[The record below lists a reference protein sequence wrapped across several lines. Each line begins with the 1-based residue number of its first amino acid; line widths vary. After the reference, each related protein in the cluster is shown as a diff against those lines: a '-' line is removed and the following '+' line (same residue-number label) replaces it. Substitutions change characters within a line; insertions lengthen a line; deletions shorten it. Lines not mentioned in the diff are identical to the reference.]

1 MTDQQIMEL
10 IHQSLAEVAPK
21 NAIALAELHDGASL
35 RELGVDSLSA
45 MELVTVIE
53 SRIGRSFA
61 DESLSRVARVGDLL
75 TLIRAAVQQA
85 R

>member
-1 MTDQQIMEL
+1 MTDQQILEL
-10 IHQSLAEVAPK
+10 IHQSLAEVVPK
-21 NAIALAELHDGASL
+21 NAIGLADLHDGASL

-45 MELVTVIE
+45 MELVTVLE
-53 SRIGRSFA
+53 SRI

-75 TLIRAAVQQA
+75 TLIRNAVQQA

>member
-1 MTDQQIMEL
+1 MTDQQILEL
-10 IHQSLAEVAPK
+10 IHQSLAEVVPK
-21 NAIALAELHDGASL
+21 NAIGLADLHDGASL

-45 MELVTVIE
+45 MELVTVLE

-75 TLIRAAVQQA
+75 TLIRNAVQQA